1 MKESLYQ
8 LSYAGINAKPSG
20 SAVVEGAGFEPAMHG
35 SEPCALP
42 LGDSSIW
49 CPGRDLNPHAF
60 RQLLLRQPCLPVP
73 PPGHKKMWAW
83 SRAAKPAPLCSSR
96 LNRACP
102 QTFHHNLV
110 IVVTRQLQPAQKGFP
125 ALLMEAACWE
135 IVPNVSVVCREYSAR
150 L

>member
-83 SRAAKPAPLCSSR
+83 SRAAKPAPHCSSH
-96 LNRACP
+96 LNRACCSYIHTNSLQSLKKWCP
-102 QTFHHNLV
+102 RRDLNPH
-110 IVVTRQLQPAQKGFP
+110 VVSTPDPKTGASANSATRAN
-125 ALLMEAACWE
+125 
-135 IVPNVSVVCREYSAR
+135 I
-150 L
+150 